1 MWSWLIGLVISLPV
15 GAWATGVFLHKLRRY
30 TRLPKIDHDPAT
42 LPVPSWLTGI
52 VERLFFM
59 IVVASVGATA
69 AGGMVGWLALKM
81 AANWNRSSGDGLEG
95 QTRRARGAI
104 SALLAGLVSM
114 MFALLGG
121 LVIHGRQP

>member
-1 MWSWLIGLVISLPV
+1 MTDPSPPNRQRVLLLFIPQRLRTLIYAALPV

-30 TRLPKIDHDPAT
+30 TRLPKMDHDPAT

-52 VERLFFM
+52 VERLFFT

-81 AANWNRSSGDGLEG
+81 AANWNRSCRVACCLENL
-95 QTRRARGAI
+95 
-104 SALLAGLVSM
+104 S
-114 MFALLGG
+114 
-121 LVIHGRQP
+121 